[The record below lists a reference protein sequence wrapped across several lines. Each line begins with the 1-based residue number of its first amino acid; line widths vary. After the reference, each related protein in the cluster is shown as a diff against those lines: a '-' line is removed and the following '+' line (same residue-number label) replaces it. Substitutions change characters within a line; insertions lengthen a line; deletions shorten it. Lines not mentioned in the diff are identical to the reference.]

1 MPPSMQLKDHWQ
13 EQRLFLSRII
23 AAGIIVVLLTGAVVT
38 RLVQLQILDYE
49 RFSELSQG
57 NRFRIEP
64 MPPTRG
70 LIYDRNGIVLAENRP
85 QWELV
90 AVGEQIDNL
99 DRTLLSLEELGL
111 VDPSEHTTLRDLIRS
126 HRGFERVKL
135 SNLTEEQAATFA
147 VRRHLFSGVDI
158 QEALSRYYPFGE
170 ATAHAIGYVGS
181 ISAADLERIERS
193 NYAGTSHMG
202 KSGIERAYE
211 DRLHGRVGYRQQV
224 VNAQGRVIE
233 SAGNTRVKALADTSG
248 LEPKMPLPGQNVVLS
263 IDMKLQLAAQEALQ
277 DMRGAV
283 VAIDPANGDVLALV
297 STPSFDPN
305 LFASGLSRADYL
317 ALTTDIDKPLY
328 NRALAG
334 TYPPGSTVKPFIAL
348 TALQHEAVTFDH
360 EIYCPG
366 EWRLPGQTHRYRE
379 GRGGV
384 HGKVDLRVAIVRS
397 CDVYFYQLAVEMG
410 IQNIADGLTAFG
422 FGAPTGLD
430 IAGERSGIVPSPAWK
445 KKNFTQRADQV
456 WFPGE
461 TVITGIG
468 QGYMLATPIQ
478 LASATATFAAG
489 GTRFAPRLLIGAENA
504 VTREMSWVDP
514 VALPPIGDHTPEHW
528 QFVRDAMVGVTAE
541 PRGTGFTAM
550 KGMEYQVGG
559 KTGTAQ
565 VITIAQDQRYREEDI
580 DERQR
585 DHGLFIAFAPA
596 EAPRIALGI
605 IVENGGGG
613 ARAAAPVA
621 RKVLDA
627 FFAAAAEAAAEG
639 DIAPA
644 TAIAMASDSDT
655 HTHTDT
661 HTHSDTEADVVSEP

>member
-1 MPPSMQLKDHWQ
+1 MARSALHLKDHWQ
-13 EQRLFLSRII
+13 EQRLFLSRVI
-23 AAGIIVVLLTGAVVT
+23 AAAIIVVLLTGLIVT
-38 RLVQLQILDYE
+38 RLVQLQVLQVE
-49 RFSELSQG
+49 RFRELSQG

-70 LIYDRNGIVLAENRP
+70 LIYDRNGIVIAENRP
-85 QWELV
+85 NWELV
-90 AVGEQIDNL
+90 AIGEQIDNL
-99 DRTLLSLEELGL
+99 DRTLGSLEDLGL
-111 VDPSEHTTLRDLIRS
+111 LDPSERSSLRELVRS

-158 QEALSRYYPFGE
+158 QEALSRYYPFG
-170 ATAHAIGYVGS
+170 ATTAHAIGYVGS
-181 ISAADLERIERS
+181 ISTQDLERIDRS
-193 NYAGTSHMG
+193 NYAGTSHIG
-202 KSGIERAYE
+202 KTGIERAYE
-211 DRLHGRVGYRQQV
+211 ERLHGKVGYRQQV

-233 SAGNTRVKALADTSG
+233 SAGNSRISALVDMSG
-248 LEPKMPLPGQNVVLS
+248 LEPKVPVPGQNVVLS
-263 IDMKLQLAAQEALQ
+263 LDMKLQLAAQDALQ
-277 DMRGAV
+277 DLRGAV
-283 VAIDPANGDVLALV
+283 VAIDPRNGDVLALV
-297 STPSFDPN
+297 STPAFDPN
-305 LFASGLSRADYL
+305 LFATGLSRADYL
-317 ALTTDIDKPLY
+317 ALTTDIDKPLF

-334 TYPPGSTVKPFIAL
+334 VYPPGSTVKPFLAL

-360 EIYCPG
+360 EVYCPG
-366 EWRLPGQTHRYRE
+366 EWRLPGQSHRYRE

-384 HGKVDLRVAIVRS
+384 HGKVDLHVAIVRS
-397 CDVYFYQLAVEMG
+397 CDVYFYQLAVAMG

-430 IAGERSGIVPSPAWK
+430 ISGEQSGIVPSPAWK
-445 KKNFTQRADQV
+445 KKNFARRADQI

-468 QGYMLATPIQ
+468 QGYMLVTPIQ
-478 LASATATFAAG
+478 LASATATFASA
-489 GTRFAPRLLIGAENA
+489 GTRFAPRLLLGAENP

-514 VALPPIGDHTPEHW
+514 VALPTIEDHTPEHW

-541 PRGTGFTAM
+541 PRGTGFTSM

-565 VITIAQDQRYREEDI
+565 VITIAQDEKYREEDI

-585 DHGLFIAFAPA
+585 DHGLFVAFAPA
-596 EAPRIALGI
+596 DAPRIALGI
-605 IVENGGGG
+605 VVENGGGG

-627 FFAAAAEAAAEG
+627 FFAADNYVA
-639 DIAPA
+639 
-644 TAIAMASDSDT
+644 
-655 HTHTDT
+655 
-661 HTHSDTEADVVSEP
+661 SEP

>member
-1 MPPSMQLKDHWQ
+1 MARSALHLKDHWQ
-13 EQRLFLSRII
+13 EQRLFLSRVI
-23 AAGIIVVLLTGAVVT
+23 AAAIIVVLLTGLIVT
-38 RLVQLQILDYE
+38 RLVQLQVLQVE
-49 RFSELSQG
+49 RFRELSQG

-70 LIYDRNGIVLAENRP
+70 LIYDRNGIVIAENRP
-85 QWELV
+85 NWELV
-90 AVGEQIDNL
+90 AIGEQIDNL
-99 DRTLLSLEELGL
+99 DRTLGSLEDLGL
-111 VDPSEHTTLRDLIRS
+111 LDPSERSSLRELVRS

-158 QEALSRYYPFGE
+158 QEALSRYYPFG
-170 ATAHAIGYVGS
+170 ATTAHAIGYVGS
-181 ISAADLERIERS
+181 ISTQDLERIDRS
-193 NYAGTSHMG
+193 NYAGTSHIG
-202 KSGIERAYE
+202 KTGIERAYE
-211 DRLHGRVGYRQQV
+211 ERLHGKVGYRQQV

-233 SAGNTRVKALADTSG
+233 SAGNSRISALVDTSG
-248 LEPKMPLPGQNVVLS
+248 LEPKVPVPGQNVVLS
-263 IDMKLQLAAQEALQ
+263 LDMKLQLAAQDALQ
-277 DMRGAV
+277 DLRGAV
-283 VAIDPANGDVLALV
+283 VAIDPRNGDVLALV
-297 STPSFDPN
+297 STPAFDPN
-305 LFASGLSRADYL
+305 LFATGLSRADYL
-317 ALTTDIDKPLY
+317 ALTTDIDKPLF

-334 TYPPGSTVKPFIAL
+334 VYPPGSTVKPFLAL

-360 EIYCPG
+360 EVYCPG
-366 EWRLPGQTHRYRE
+366 EWRLPGQSHRYRE

-384 HGKVDLRVAIVRS
+384 HGKVDLHVAIVRS
-397 CDVYFYQLAVEMG
+397 CDVYFYQLAVAMG

-430 IAGERSGIVPSPAWK
+430 ISGEQGGIVPSPAWK
-445 KKNFTQRADQV
+445 KKNFARRADQV

-468 QGYMLATPIQ
+468 QGYMLVTPIQ
-478 LASATATFAAG
+478 LASATATFASA
-489 GTRFAPRLLIGAENA
+489 GTRFAPRLLLGAENP

-514 VALPPIGDHTPEHW
+514 VALPTIEDHTPEHW

-541 PRGTGFTAM
+541 PRGTGFTSM

-565 VITIAQDQRYREEDI
+565 VITIAQDEKYREEDI

-585 DHGLFIAFAPA
+585 DHGLFVAFAPA
-596 EAPRIALGI
+596 DAPRIALGI
-605 IVENGGGG
+605 VVENGGGG

-627 FFAAAAEAAAEG
+627 FFAADNYVA
-639 DIAPA
+639 
-644 TAIAMASDSDT
+644 
-655 HTHTDT
+655 
-661 HTHSDTEADVVSEP
+661 SEP